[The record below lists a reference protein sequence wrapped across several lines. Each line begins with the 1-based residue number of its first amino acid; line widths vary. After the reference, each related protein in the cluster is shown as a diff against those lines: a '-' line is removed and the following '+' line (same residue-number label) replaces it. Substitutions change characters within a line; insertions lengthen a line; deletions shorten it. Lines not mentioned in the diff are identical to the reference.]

1 MYIENKILT
10 ILCVVVTIIY
20 LVFIVFLIIAFRNM
34 IIDHKCY
41 VMDDDTFYSSEMCKN
56 YWEDRKNGK

>member
-1 MYIENKILT
+1 MEKALKILAIIT
-10 ILCVVVTIIY
+10 LILYV
-20 LVFIVFLIIAFRNM
+20 VFITALIIAIRNM

-41 VMDDDTFYSSEMCKN
+41 VMDDETFYSSKMCKR

>member
-1 MYIENKILT
+1 MKKLIKI
-10 ILCVVVTIIY
+10 
-20 LVFIVFLIIAFRNM
+20 FLITGLIITVILIATVVIAIRNM

-41 VMDDDTFYSSEMCKN
+41 EMDDDTFYSSKMCKR